1 MKYYVILEECCD
13 PFFSPPLYENV
24 VYRNKEDAEK
34 RLKEI
39 TSCNVWIDVWIEE
52 MDVK

>member
-1 MKYYVILEECCD
+1 MKYYVILEECID
-13 PFFSPPLYENV
+13 PFFGPSLYENI

-34 RLKEI
+34 RLEEI
-39 TSCNVWIDVWIEE
+39 DSYSEVWIEE